1 MSLELAIKEN
11 TAAVQMLAEL
21 MTKLTSGAMQVATR
35 TTGSADTAQVKAETK
50 TEAKTTKVE
59 SKAESKPA
67 AAATAKPESST
78 EPVTYEDVKKAILA
92 FQQANGREATLA
104 TLKEFGAAKGT
115 DLKPEQ
121 FAEALAKFT
130 A

>member
-11 TAAVQMLAEL
+11 TEAVRLLAEL
-21 MTKLTSGAMQVATR
+21 MTKITSGAVQVAAK
-35 TTGSADTAQVKAETK
+35 TTEAAPAQVKSE
-50 TEAKTTKVE
+50 
-59 SKAESKPA
+59 
-67 AAATAKPESST
+67 AAT
-78 EPVTYEDVKKAILA
+78 VTYEDVKKAILA

-104 TLKEFGAAKGT
+104 TLKTFGAAKGT

-121 FAEALAKFT
+121 YAEALAKFT

>member
-11 TAAVQMLAEL
+11 TEAVRLLTEL
-21 MTKLTSGAMQVATR
+21 MTKITSGAVVVATNTAEILDAEIAKATKAS
-35 TTGSADTAQVKAETK
+35 TTPKAETK
-50 TEAKTTKVE
+50 PAKTEAAPAQVKSE
-59 SKAESKPA
+59 A
-67 AAATAKPESST
+67 AA
-78 EPVTYEDVKKAILA
+78 VTYEDVKKAILA

-104 TLKEFGAAKGT
+104 TLKAFGAARGT

-121 FAEALAKFT
+121 YAEALATLT